1 MYAMKLWE
9 AADNRRAID
18 MVIAD
23 MCETIAKKSSQNLE
37 SSLVIL
43 DMIQTK
49 KIKAETPLGYRA
61 EDYKYATNPKVRFP
75 IEDVV
80 EYID

>member
-1 MYAMKLWE
+1 MGFSGFGDERLTEYAMKLWE
-9 AADNRRAID
+9 AADDRRAID

-49 KIKAETPLGYRA
+49 KIKAETLA
-61 EDYKYATNPKVRFP
+61 ILSKYT
-75 IEDVV
+75 
-80 EYID
+80 